1 MNMSQPEGT
10 IESSKSKIY
19 KLNELQM
26 PYSNMM
32 KKMFK
37 REKKS
42 NLDLPSKMQE
52 LENNCYAASP
62 IEDPLIVHNRSQ
74 QQAQPAINSGNKF
87 PKNIIFK
94 RVNGRSNREKQLY
107 KGRVNSAVRKSSNFK
122 NLDMSSYLPMSIKKQ
137 RISSSK
143 RRKNLSIS
151 NNYNL
156 QLSNIEVYQ
165 NTMSLRSTRE
175 GLTTGARQY
184 KKLWNKSPQ

>member
-37 REKKS
+37 REKK
-42 NLDLPSKMQE
+42 
-52 LENNCYAASP
+52 SP